1 MAANPEAGRFIVIAA
16 RTRKCP
22 VNEETIRIALAAG
35 AYGSALFLFAYGAY
49 VLIKA
54 KSPTQ
59 SQNARWF
66 LCVGAVVVIALIG
79 LDYAKFTHAPAVAK
93 HRLYL
98 SFAPTF
104 TDMQLP
110 NPRIKY
116 LGKQQ
121 SIDAPILIEND
132 NSSVEISMQ
141 ATIEALQQLRK
152 AFGNAALS
160 NQPQALIDEVSTSI
174 SDPGACDAAK
184 ATCGW
189 AKLATGDLGSAE
201 SVFKEALSGT
211 PAADAETRATVLL
224 GLGETYVGQ
233 GRIEDAEKVFLR
245 ASRLGNT
252 GAQERLEMITKSRE

>member
-1 MAANPEAGRFIVIAA
+1 M
-16 RTRKCP
+16 
-22 VNEETIRIALAAG
+22 NEETIRVTLAAG

-49 VLIKA
+49 VLINA

-59 SQNARWF
+59 NKNARWF
-66 LCVGAVVVIALIG
+66 LCIGAVVVLALIG
-79 LDYAKFTHAPAVAK
+79 LDYAKFTHVPAVTK
-93 HRLYL
+93 PRLYL

-121 SIDAPILIEND
+121 DIDAPVLIEND

-152 AFGNAALS
+152 AFGSAALS
-160 NQPQALIDEVSTSI
+160 NQPQALIDQVSTSI
-174 SDPGACDAAK
+174 SDHSTCDATQ

-189 AKLATGDLGSAE
+189 AKLAAGDLNSAE
-201 SVFKEALSGT
+201 SVFEQALNDT
-211 PAADAETRATVLL
+211 PAVDEETRTTALL
-224 GLGETYVGQ
+224 GLGETYVGL
-233 GRIEDAEKVFLR
+233 GRIEDAEKVFSR
-245 ASRLGNT
+245 ASQLGSIS
-252 GAQERLEMITKSRE
+252 AHARLEMLTKPARDESAAMDAAAILDEGR